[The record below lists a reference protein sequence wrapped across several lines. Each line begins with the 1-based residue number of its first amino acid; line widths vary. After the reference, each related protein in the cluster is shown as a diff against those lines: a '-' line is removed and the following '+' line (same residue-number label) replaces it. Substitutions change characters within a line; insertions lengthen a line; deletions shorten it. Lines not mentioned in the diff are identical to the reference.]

1 MLMTGADYNDCYYTA
16 MRQVMKISRK
26 KLDDLYQMGV
36 YKSHRDFADRALIIN
51 NLNESGTKEA
61 ELFGTEYKKRSDD
74 ISRQCDLYLEKAIQD
89 GIFTISREDPDYP
102 YNWTLVRGM
111 PDVIFAKGVRAM
123 MGKCDRC
130 GCVSVVGSREAS
142 KYALY
147 AARVFSDSLSAK
159 NVVIASGLAA
169 GVDRAAHEASVDNQG
184 GTIAFLAGGV
194 DNIYPYSNRDI
205 YDKICQRG
213 LVVSEM
219 PPGMRAL
226 RQYFPSRNRLIAGIG
241 DVCLIMQAG
250 ETSGTLHTASFAAG
264 QGKDVFVL
272 PNNIFSEEC
281 RGGNML
287 LADGAMPLI
296 NSSMVED
303 AVITALMNRKMKDI
317 NLSGLS
323 PRSKVSI
330 VELRKKAKETPD
342 LMSDK
347 DWKTV
352 ILDELSLKARSVDEL
367 CALFGLSLSEV
378 TRFMIALESD
388 SKVTISDGKY
398 VLTIV

>member
-1 MLMTGADYNDCYYTA
+1 
-16 MRQVMKISRK
+16 
-26 KLDDLYQMGV
+26 
-36 YKSHRDFADRALIIN
+36 
-51 NLNESGTKEA
+51 
-61 ELFGTEYKKRSDD
+61 
-74 ISRQCDLYLEKAIQD
+74 
-89 GIFTISREDPDYP
+89 
-102 YNWTLVRGM
+102 
-111 PDVIFAKGVRAM
+111 
-123 MGKCDRC
+123 
-130 GCVSVVGSREAS
+130 
-142 KYALY
+142 
-147 AARVFSDSLSAK
+147 
-159 NVVIASGLAA
+159 
-169 GVDRAAHEASVDNQG
+169 
-184 GTIAFLAGGV
+184 
-194 DNIYPYSNRDI
+194 
-205 YDKICQRG
+205 
-213 LVVSEM
+213 
-219 PPGMRAL
+219 
-226 RQYFPSRNRLIAGIG
+226 
-241 DVCLIMQAG
+241 
-250 ETSGTLHTASFAAG
+250 
-264 QGKDVFVL
+264 
-272 PNNIFSEEC
+272 
-281 RGGNML
+281 ML